1 VGQAP
6 EQLRDDLW
14 RWTARH
20 PEWHPGEFGA
30 EVASFAVRADPDTL
44 LIDPLLPP
52 DPEPVLKLI
61 DQLVGGRVAI
71 LTSVP
76 YHVRSAEEL
85 WHRYRDSAETTIWG
99 HPAAAKRLTDRSG
112 FREIDPGTPLPAG
125 VSAYLIGRPRRHE
138 MPLYVPSQRALVFGD
153 AVVEVDGELRLWA
166 DERVD
171 ERRVRFYRERFN
183 PTLEPLLELDL
194 ERVLVTH
201 GRPVMK
207 AGRDKLEAALKARP
221 WHHHG

>member
-1 VGQAP
+1 M
-6 EQLRDDLW
+6 
-14 RWTARH
+14 
-20 PEWHPGEFGA
+20 
-30 EVASFAVRADPDTL
+30 
-44 LIDPLLPP
+44 
-52 DPEPVLKLI
+52 
-61 DQLVGGRVAI
+61 
-71 LTSVP
+71 
-76 YHVRSAEEL
+76 
-85 WHRYRDSAETTIWG
+85 
-99 HPAAAKRLTDRSG
+99 
-112 FREIDPGTPLPAG
+112 
-125 VSAYLIGRPRRHE
+125 SAYLIGRPRRHE

-207 AGRDKLEAALKARP
+207 AGRAKLEAALKARP